1 MSWRGFFHEAEED
14 TESDP
19 PKGEG
24 VGRVRA

>member
-1 MSWRGFFHEAEED
+1 MSLRDFFHEAEED
-14 TESDP
+14 TESDT